1 MEKTLV
7 DLQDFVKTI
16 AEKYG
21 DRDVYRYIV
30 DGNVVN
36 KSFKTFEWDIN
47 SVASWFVEKGWEGR
61 HIAIIGSSSYYWM
74 TTFLGIACS
83 GNAK

>member
-21 DRDVYRYIV
+21 ERDVYRYIV

-36 KSFKTFEWDIN
+36 KSFKTFERDIN
-47 SVASWFVEKGWEGR
+47 SVASCHKISEFNKKIL
-61 HIAIIGSSSYYWM
+61 HFFTLFCICSYNIID
-74 TTFLGIACS
+74 II
-83 GNAK
+83 KK